1 MEGNTSISLK
11 AASDKP
17 PFVCPDENGHVI
29 RWRMRRSWLAL
40 GAVVL
45 PLGLALVLVP
55 AARSSLRSASAQGP
69 IAKLSGPAAAAA
81 ASAPPPPT
89 LSGLDPLK
97 MKSLGDGSA
106 MTAPLAD
113 KKTAKLTV
121 VPTLQKTAETIMAGY
136 KLPEAAV
143 VLMDT
148 QTGKILVYASHM
160 EKGPARDLNVEATA
174 PAASVFKVVTGSALV
189 DAGVP
194 ITHQECF
201 SGGEQRIHESDL
213 VRDPKRD
220 KWCATLSGAMGR
232 SINTIF
238 ARLAMEKLQPK
249 QLEETAKE
257 LGFASPLPFDL
268 PMQPSKLE
276 IPAEDQLAFART
288 AAGFWNTTLSP
299 VHAAWL
305 SATVARG
312 GEPVR
317 PVLVSDVLDE
327 KNRVEWSA
335 PSSGGSGLA
344 QKRAL
349 KEDVAKQVATMMEST
364 VSDGTSYKAF
374 HDGHGKSFLPGVTV
388 AGKTGTLTDGQAQR
402 YYTWFTGFAPSKA
415 YVPPDGMAVAIPK
428 QVSIAVLIVNDA
440 TWSIKANVL
449 AREVLRAY
457 FAEQKIP
464 MVTQPSTTP
473 GTKHRRQRGS

>member
-1 MEGNTSISLK
+1 
-11 AASDKP
+11 
-17 PFVCPDENGHVI
+17 
-29 RWRMRRSWLAL
+29 MRRSWLAL

-45 PLGLALVLVP
+45 PLGLALVLMP
-55 AARSSLRSASAQGP
+55 AARNSLRSANAQGP
-69 IAKLSGPAAAAA
+69 IAKLTGPAAAAA

-106 MTAPLAD
+106 MVAPLPD
-113 KKTAKLTV
+113 KKSAKLTV
-121 VPTLQKTAETIMAGY
+121 VPALQKTAESLMAGY

-148 QTGKILVYASHM
+148 QTGKVLVYASHM

-189 DAGVP
+189 AHAGVSP
-194 ITHQECF
+194 SHQECY

-220 KWCATLSGAMGR
+220 KWCSTLAGAMGR

-249 QLEETAKE
+249 QLEETAKD
-257 LGFASPLPFDL
+257 LGFGSVLPFDL
-268 PMQPSKLE
+268 TMQPSKVE
-276 IPAEDQLAFART
+276 IPVEDRLGFART

-317 PVLVSDVLDE
+317 PVLVSEVLDE
-327 KNRVEWSA
+327 KNKPEWTA
-335 PSSGGSGLA
+335 PSAGGSGLA

-349 KEDVAKQVATMMEST
+349 EENVAKQVATMMEST

-374 HDGHGKSFLPGVTV
+374 HDGHGKSFLPGITV
-388 AGKTGTLTDGQAQR
+388 AGKTGTLTDGAAQR

-428 QVSIAVLIVNDA
+428 QVAIAVLIVNDA
-440 TWSIKANVL
+440 KWSIKANVL

-464 MVTQPSTTP
+464 LVTQPSTTP
-473 GTKHRRQRGS
+473 GTKQRRQRGS

>member
-1 MEGNTSISLK
+1 MRI
-11 AASDKP
+11 
-17 PFVCPDENGHVI
+17 
-29 RWRMRRSWLAL
+29 RRSWLAL

-45 PLGLALVLVP
+45 PLGLALVLIP
-55 AARSSLRSASAQGP
+55 AARTSLRSANAQGP
-69 IAKLSGPAAAAA
+69 IAKLTGNAAAAA

-97 MKSLGDGSA
+97 MKSLGDGSG
-106 MTAPLAD
+106 MVAPLPD
-113 KKTAKLTV
+113 KKSAKLTV
-121 VPTLQKTAETIMAGY
+121 VPSIQKATESIMSAY

-148 QTGKILVYASHM
+148 QTGRILVYASHV

-189 DAGVP
+189 EHAGLTP
-194 ITHQECF
+194 AHQECF
-201 SGGEQRIHESDL
+201 SGGEQRIHETDL

-220 KWCATLSGAMGR
+220 KWCSSLAGAMGR

-238 ARLAMEKLQPK
+238 ARLASEKLQPK
-249 QLEETAKE
+249 QLDETARE
-257 LGFASPLPFDL
+257 LGFGSPLPFDVT
-268 PMQPSKLE
+268 MQPSKVD
-276 IPAEDQLAFART
+276 IPVDDRLGFART

-305 SATVARG
+305 SATIARG

-317 PVLVSDVLDE
+317 PILVSDVLDD
-327 KNRVEWSA
+327 KNKVEWTA
-335 PSSGGSGLA
+335 QAGLA

-374 HDGHGKSFLPGVTV
+374 HDGRGKSFLPGISV

-402 YYTWFTGFAPSKA
+402 YYTWFTGFAPSRA

-428 QVSIAVLIVNDA
+428 QVAIGVLVVNGA

>member
-1 MEGNTSISLK
+1 MKS
-11 AASDKP
+11 
-17 PFVCPDENGHVI
+17 
-29 RWRMRRSWLAL
+29 RRSWLAV

-55 AARSSLRSASAQGP
+55 AARTSLRSANAQGP

-89 LSGLDPLK
+89 LSGLDPIK
-97 MKSLGDGSA
+97 MKALGDA
-106 MTAPLAD
+106 MTAPLTD

-121 VPTLQKTAETIMAGY
+121 DPALQKTAEAIMAMHH
-136 KLPEAAV
+136 LPEAAV

-160 EKGPARDLNVEATA
+160 EKGPTRDLCVEATA

-189 DAGVP
+189 EHAGLSP
-194 ITHQECF
+194 AQQECY
-201 SGGEQRIHESDL
+201 SGGEQRIHEQDL

-220 KWCATLSGAMGR
+220 RWCTTLAGAMGR
-232 SINTIF
+232 SINTVF
-238 ARLAMEKLQPK
+238 ARLALEKLEPK
-249 QLEETAKE
+249 KLEETAKD
-257 LGFASPLPFDL
+257 LGFGSALPFDL
-268 PMQPSKLE
+268 TMQPSKLE
-276 IPAEDQLAFART
+276 IPVEDQTAYART

-305 SATVARG
+305 STTIARG

-317 PVLVSDVLDE
+317 PVLVSEVLDE
-327 KNRVEWSA
+327 KNKTEWTA
-335 PSSGGSGLA
+335 PTGLA

-349 KEDVAKQVATMMEST
+349 EEETAKQVATMMEST
-364 VSDGTSYKAF
+364 VSDGTSFKAF
-374 HDGHGKSFLPGVTV
+374 HDGHGKSFLPGITV
-388 AGKTGTLTDGQAQR
+388 AGKTGTLTDGQQQR

-428 QVSIAVLIVNDA
+428 QVAIGVLVVNHPQ
-440 TWSIKANVL
+440 WSIKANVL

-457 FAEQKIP
+457 FAGQKIP
-464 MVTQPSTTP
+464 LVSQPSTTP
-473 GTKHRRQRGS
+473 GTKQRRQRGS